1 MPGIGRGIPYHVDKP
16 PLNVEYWGMR
26 WFSRESKPPSDWEIR
41 VESLERKF
49 KAIESD
55 WDEWYDKYRRLYAR
69 LSKRIQDSKKADED
83 VQDEPNGPVR
93 GVGNPLAERM
103 LRGGRSGGLLHD
115 R

>member
-1 MPGIGRGIPYHVDKP
+1 MPGVAGNTPADVDKP
-16 PLNVEYWGMR
+16 LHKVHYCSMS
-26 WFSRESKPPSDWEIR
+26 WFKRAPKPPNDWELR
-41 VESLERKF
+41 VETLERRF
-49 KAIESD
+49 KGLEAD

-83 VQDEPNGPVR
+83 APEDTNGQPVGYR
-93 GVGNPLAERM
+93 NPLAERL